1 MLPEPTGGGA
11 SVPRPLARVVS
22 DRSGPYL
29 RRSVATLDQHLDRLL
44 LDDELRGILER
55 LPNQVNEFGYDAW
68 GLHPRTAVRSLAVTR
83 WLYRKYF
90 RTEAHGIDRIP
101 EGRVLLI
108 ANHGGQF
115 PFDGLVAGTGAV
127 LEANPPRIV
136 RAMVE
141 RWVPTLPFAST
152 LFQRCGQIVGNRE
165 DCRKLLERDE
175 CVLVFPEGVRG
186 SGKTIWKRYEL
197 QRFGLGFMRL
207 ALETNTPIVPLGIV
221 GSEESIPSVY
231 DVKPLAR
238 LLGAPYLPIPATLPF
253 LGPLAFLPLP
263 TKFVLHF
270 GEPMHFEGDPNA
282 SDAEVAD
289 KVERVKDSLNDLIQ
303 EGLRK
308 RRGIFAP

>member
-1 MLPEPTGGGA
+1 
-11 SVPRPLARVVS
+11 VS
-22 DRSGPYL
+22 SAAPPYL
-29 RRSVATLDQHLDRLL
+29 RPAVGNLSERLDRLL
-44 LDDELRGILER
+44 LDEELRSILAR
-55 LPNQVNEFGYDAW
+55 LPNEVNEFGYDAW
-68 GLHPRTAVRSLAVTR
+68 GLHPPTAVRSLAFTR

-90 RTEAHGIDRIP
+90 RTEAFGIEHIP
-101 EGRVLLI
+101 AGRVLLI

-115 PFDGLVAGTGAV
+115 PFDGIVAGTGAS
-127 LEANPPRIV
+127 LEADPPRIV

-141 RWVPTLPFAST
+141 RWVPTLPFVST
-152 LFQRCGQIVGNRE
+152 LFARCGQIVGNRE
-165 DCRKLLERDE
+165 DCRKLLENDQ

-186 SGKTIWKRYEL
+186 SGKTIWHRYEL

-221 GSEESIPSVY
+221 GNEESIPSVY

-263 TKFVLHF
+263 TKFLLHF

-289 KVERVKDSLNDLIQ
+289 KVEQVKEALNDRIQ

-308 RRGIFAP
+308 RKGIFAP

>member
-1 MLPEPTGGGA
+1 M
-11 SVPRPLARVVS
+11 
-22 DRSGPYL
+22 RS
-29 RRSVATLDQHLDRLL
+29 
-44 LDDELRGILER
+44 ILQR
-55 LPNQVNEFGYDAW
+55 LPNQVNEFGYDSW
-68 GLHPRTAVRSLAVTR
+68 GMNPETAVRSLAVTR
-83 WLYRKYF
+83 WLYRRWF
-90 RTEAHGIDRIP
+90 RTEAHGIGNIP
-101 EGRVLLI
+101 RGRVLLI

-115 PFDGLVAGTGAV
+115 PFDGLVAGTGAI
-127 LEANPPRIV
+127 LEADPPRIV

-152 LFQRCGQIVGNRE
+152 LFARCGQIVGNRE
-165 DCRKLLERDE
+165 DCRKLLENDE

-207 ALETNTPIVPLGIV
+207 ALETGAPIVPVGIV

-238 LLGAPYLPIPATLPF
+238 LLGAPYLPIPATLPI

-270 GEPMHFEGDPNA
+270 GAPMRFEGDPDA

-289 KVERVKDSLNDLIQ
+289 KVEQVKDALAALIQ
-303 EGLRK
+303 EGLRV